1 MVSKLRC
8 RKETYDHTI
17 VGTMIRVMEKG
28 FKFLGNL
35 TTSIKN
41 FILEI
46 ISKLVKN
53 EIAKSMF
60 AALFD
65 TFKDENVWVI
75 DSDTS

>member
-1 MVSKLRC
+1 
-8 RKETYDHTI
+8 
-17 VGTMIRVMEKG
+17 MIRVMEKG

-41 FILEI
+41 CILEI
-46 ISKLVKN
+46 ISKLVKK